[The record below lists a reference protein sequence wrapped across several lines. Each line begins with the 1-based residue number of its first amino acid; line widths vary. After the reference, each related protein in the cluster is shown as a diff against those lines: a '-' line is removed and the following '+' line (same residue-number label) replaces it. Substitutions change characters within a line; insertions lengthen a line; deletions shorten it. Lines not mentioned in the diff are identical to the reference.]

1 MRRFTLSV
9 IYIVLCIAFCCSCTN
24 DENIGDF
31 YGRWQITSIESPD
44 TLIEPDNLFLSFQSY
59 TVFAS
64 VNDYA
69 LHQARDYVGNW
80 SQPSPSALRLQF
92 VPTDENM
99 TFQYETVIR
108 DIFRMGDYR
117 DVRLTI
123 ESMDARNMLLSNGT
137 THWYLHIY

>member
-1 MRRFTLSV
+1 M
-9 IYIVLCIAFCCSCTN
+9 LCTVFCCSCTN

-31 YGRWQITSIESPD
+31 YGRWQITAIENPD

-69 LHQARDYVGNW
+69 LHHSSDFVGNW
-80 SQPSPSALRLQF
+80 RQPSPSELRLQF

-99 TFQYETVIR
+99 TDLYKTVIR
-108 DIFRMGDYR
+108 DVFRMGDYR
-117 DVRLTI
+117 DIRLTI

-137 THWYLHIY
+137 AYWHLHIY

>member
-1 MRRFTLSV
+1 MRHLTLPLL
-9 IYIVLCIAFCCSCTN
+9 YTVLSTLFFCCCTN

-31 YGRWQITSIESPD
+31 YGRWQITAIQTPD

-69 LHQARDYVGNW
+69 LHQANDYVGNW
-80 SQPSPSALRLQF
+80 SQPSHSTLRLQF

-99 TFQYETVIR
+99 TYRYETVIR
-108 DIFRMGDYR
+108 DFFHMGDYR
-117 DVRLTI
+117 DVNLAI
-123 ESMDARNMLLSNGT
+123 ESMDAREMHLSNGT